1 MQEPRLIQLKKSNL
15 GQIVN
20 KYIYT
25 IALLLNAKA
34 REPKQFDIDS
44 KISEQFD
51 ENNVNWE
58 VKDEVLIDADSKL

>member
-1 MQEPRLIQLKKSNL
+1 M
-15 GQIVN
+15 N

-44 KISEQFD
+44 KISELSD
-51 ENNVNWE
+51 ENNVNWA
-58 VKDEVLIDADSKL
+58 VKDQVLIDEGSKQ